1 MSQEEQMRAK
11 LFGGVVALPTPRFG
25 DSRGNFA
32 VLYEEQAVASAGIT
46 GHFVQDNYS
55 LSRLSGTI
63 RGLHLQLPPW
73 EQGKLIRVLRGAILD
88 VFVDLRPESAT
99 FGRHGSMQ
107 MAAVDDLQL
116 WIPAGFAHGFCT
128 LEPDTE
134 LLYKVD
140 APYRPEAERSLAWD
154 DPTVGIDWPVP
165 ADRIVLSDKDATG
178 QDFASIV
185 AEIASSVEATV

>member
-1 MSQEEQMRAK
+1 MSQEEHVSAD
-11 LFGGVVALPTPRFG
+11 LFGGVAVLQTPRFG

-32 VLYEEQAVASAGIT
+32 VLYEQQAAESAGIT
-46 GHFVQDNYS
+46 RPFVQDNFS
-55 LSRLSGTI
+55 LSRLPGTI
-63 RGLHLQLPPW
+63 RGMHLQLPPW

-88 VFVDLRPESAT
+88 VFVDLRPQSAT
-99 FGRHGSMQ
+99 FGQHGSIQ
-107 MAAVDDLQL
+107 MAAADDLQL

-140 APYRPEAERSLAWD
+140 APYKPEAERSLAWD
-154 DPTVGIDWPVP
+154 DPTVDIDWPVP
-165 ADRIVLSDKDATG
+165 GDRIMLSDKDATG

-185 AEIASSVEATV
+185 AEINSSMEATV